1 MKSDPARTDH
11 RAALRIVGIYAL
23 FASLWIYLSD
33 NVVALFTRDPAI
45 LLRINVFKGLLF
57 IIVTATLLFQLIARH
72 FRKSRLLE
80 EDRQANQNLISSLV
94 EGTTDAIFVK
104 DLQGR
109 YLLFNSAAVN
119 VTGKS
124 SAEVIGKDDTF
135 LFAEEEAAAIM
146 AGDRRVMDAG
156 RVMTYEDYLTA
167 ADGTNRIFLATK
179 GPIFDSTGKVSGLFG
194 ISRDITEHELAE
206 EALQESERRYRSL
219 FENMLDGY
227 AYCRMIFDEQ
237 CLASDFIYLAVNDSF
252 TRLTGLSGVVGKKVT
267 EVIPGVR
274 ESVPELFEIYGRVA
288 LSGRPEKFEINFEP
302 LQSCLS
308 ISVYSPQPEHF
319 VAVFDNVTER
329 KRAEETQQA
338 TIELLRIC
346 NESVGSRELMR
357 NLTLYFQ
364 RLTGCEAIGV
374 RLREGEDFSYFE
386 TRGFPAEFVLVENS
400 LCALDQ
406 AGEIVRD
413 NVGHPAYEC
422 MCGNILCGRTDPSLP
437 FFTAR
442 GSFWSSCTTELLA
455 STTDA
460 DRQTRTRNRCNGEG
474 YESVALIP
482 LRAGGETFGL
492 FQFNDRRRDRF
503 TTDQV
508 ARLEDLVAYVAIAL
522 AKLKADDAL
531 MESSQFSQQII
542 SNAEVGVIVCGPDL
556 RYQVWNPYMEM
567 LTGLA
572 SADILGRHPLEF
584 FPFLRETG
592 LYEILERS
600 LAGQLCPPVD
610 VPYQSHYNG
619 RSGWASVSYAP
630 LRNTKDEIIGVIG
643 TVRDITER
651 KRAQQELEEATY
663 RLQLAT
669 ASGHLGIWDR
679 DILSDVLVWDDRMYE
694 IYGIGRDSFS
704 CCFAAWRALLHP
716 DDAAAALE
724 ANRAALSGERV
735 YDTEFRIVLPD
746 GTVKHIKANGVVIR
760 DGDGR
765 AIRMIGL
772 NQDITQQKHM
782 EDQLRQSQKMEAIG
796 QLAGGVAHDFNNI
809 LTVIYGYCHMMQA
822 SMERDSPYRSKVA
835 QVLAAAERAANLTR
849 SLLAFSRKQEM
860 NQQPVSLNDIIQNV
874 GKLLARIIGED
885 IQMRTVLS
893 ANPVKIF
900 ADSGQIEQ
908 VLMNLA
914 ANARDAMPG
923 GGLLIIETEHK
934 EIAEDFIH
942 AHGYGVAGRYVVM
955 SVSDTGA
962 GMDRDTSKKIF
973 DPFFTTKEVGK
984 GTGLGLSIVY
994 GVIKQH
1000 NGYIDVYSEQGKGTT
1015 FRIYLPL
1022 YQGDHHDIE
1031 QEAAPDFPSAGTETI
1046 LLAEDDASIRQL
1058 TDSLL
1063 GKFGYKV
1070 ILAENGEEAVEKFR
1084 DHHERIG
1091 LIVMD
1096 MIMPRKSG
1104 TEAYQEIRELSPDV
1118 KVLFISGYNPDFLRL
1133 KGVVSS
1139 NEEVL
1144 AKPFQ
1149 PLDFIRK
1156 VRCLLDS

>member
-1 MKSDPARTDH
+1 MKSDPARMDQ
-11 RAALRIVGIYAL
+11 RAALRIVAIYAL

-33 NVVALFTRDPAI
+33 NVVALFTRDPAT
-45 LLRINVFKGLLF
+45 LLHINVFKGLFF
-57 IIVTATLLFQLIARH
+57 IVVTATLLYQLIVRH

-80 EDRQANQNLISSLV
+80 EDLQANQNLINSLI
-94 EGTTDAIFVK
+94 EETTDAIFVK
-104 DLQGR
+104 DRQGR
-109 YLLFNSAAVN
+109 YLLFNRAAAN
-119 VTGKS
+119 VTGKRP
-124 SAEVIGKDDTF
+124 AEVIGNDDTF

-146 AGDRRVMDAG
+146 AGDRRVLEAG
-156 RVMTYEDYLTA
+156 RVMTYKDYLTA
-167 ADGTNRIFLATK
+167 ADGVFRTFLATK
-179 GPIFDSTGKVSGLFG
+179 GPIFDAAGEIRGLFG
-194 ISRDITEHELAE
+194 ISRDITEHE
-206 EALQESERRYRSL
+206 
-219 FENMLDGY
+219 
-227 AYCRMIFDEQ
+227 
-237 CLASDFIYLAVNDSF
+237 
-252 TRLTGLSGVVGKKVT
+252 
-267 EVIPGVR
+267 
-274 ESVPELFEIYGRVA
+274 
-288 LSGRPEKFEINFEP
+288 
-302 LQSCLS
+302 
-308 ISVYSPQPEHF
+308 
-319 VAVFDNVTER
+319 
-329 KRAEETQQA
+329 RAEETLQA
-338 TIELLRIC
+338 TIDLLRIC
-346 NESVGSRELMR
+346 NESGSSRELMR
-357 NLTLYFQ
+357 NLTQYFQ

-374 RLREGEDFSYFE
+374 RLREGDDFPYYE
-386 TRGFPAEFVLVENS
+386 TRGFPTEFVLAENS

-406 AGEIVRD
+406 AGEIIRD
-413 NVGHPAYEC
+413 NVGHPAYDC
-422 MCGNILCGRTDPSLP
+422 MCGNIICWRTNPALP

-442 GSFWSSCTTELLA
+442 GSFWSNNTTELLA

-460 DRQTRTRNRCNGEG
+460 DRQTKTRNRCNGEG

-503 TTDQV
+503 TVDQI

-531 MESSQFSQQII
+531 MESCQFSRQII
-542 SNAEVGVIVCGPDL
+542 DNVEVGVIVCGPDL
-556 RYQVWNPYMEM
+556 RYQVWNPYMVK
-567 LTGLA
+567 LTGPA
-572 SADILGRHPLEF
+572 SGEILGKHPLEF
-584 FPFLRETG
+584 FPFLRESG
-592 LYEILERS
+592 LYATLERS
-600 LAGQLCPPVD
+600 LAGQMCPSAD
-610 VPYQSHYNG
+610 VPFHSPHNG
-619 RSGWASVSYAP
+619 RSGWATVTYAP

-643 TVRDITER
+643 TVRDITVR
-651 KRAQQELEEATY
+651 RRAQDELEEATY

-679 DILSDVLVWDDRMYE
+679 DILSDFLVWDDRMYE

-704 CCFAAWRALLHP
+704 SCFDAWSALLHP
-716 DDAAAALE
+716 DDAATALE
-724 ANRAALSGERV
+724 ANRAAISGERI
-735 YDTEFRIVLPD
+735 YDTEFRIMLPD
-746 GTVKHIKANGVVIR
+746 GTVKHIKANGIVIR

-772 NQDITQQKHM
+772 NQDITKQKHM

-822 SMERDSPYRSKVA
+822 SMERNSPYRSKVE

-860 NQQPVSLNDIIQNV
+860 NQKPVNLNDIILNV
-874 GKLLARIIGED
+874 GKLLNRIIGED
-885 IQMRTVLS
+885 IQMQTVLS
-893 ANPVKIF
+893 ANPVKVF

-923 GGLLIIETEHK
+923 GGLLNIKTEHK
-934 EIAEDFIH
+934 ETAEDFIH
-942 AHGYGVAGRYVVM
+942 AHGYGVAGRYVVI
-955 SVSDTGA
+955 SVSDTGE

-1000 NGYIDVYSEQGKGTT
+1000 NGYIDVHSEQGKGTT
-1015 FRIYLPL
+1015 FSIYLPL
-1022 YQGDHHDIE
+1022 YQGNHEDTE
-1031 QEAAPDFPSAGTETI
+1031 REAVPDFPNSGTETI
-1046 LLAEDDASIRQL
+1046 LLVEDDASIRQF

-1084 DHHERIG
+1084 AHNERIG
-1091 LIVMD
+1091 MIVMD

-1104 TEAYQEIRELSPDV
+1104 KEAYQEIRELRPDA
-1118 KVLFISGYNPDFLRL
+1118 KVLFISGYNPDFLRN
-1133 KGVVSS
+1133 KGIVSS